1 MNFFSTKT
9 VDSVLSA
16 FTKAVAELRE
26 VQESHQAKADN
37 AQIERDAQEA
47 MRVAAQKETDRA
59 KLLEQKLASFLDA

>member
-1 MNFFSTKT
+1 MNLFSTKT

-16 FTKAVAELRE
+16 FSKAVAELRE
-26 VQESHQAKADN
+26 VQEIHQAKADN

-59 KLLEQKLASFLDA
+59 KLLEQNLASFLEA